1 MNIPTEI
8 RRWVAL
14 GAIVV
19 VLCFALAIFTM
30 INKPSA
36 RNEAKVA
43 GSVGK
48 QLDRV
53 AAETPVIREDQ
64 RKKEDEVENLPG
76 ADQRLPDGFSAD
88 LERVRRGG

>member
-1 MNIPTEI
+1 MIPEQI
-8 RRWVAL
+8 RKATAL